1 MDASNTDEEIRSRRS
16 LAIIETDDEELYVLT
31 EFENSTFTITASNGS
46 KTWAGKVS
54 SREVKAMAGRVE
66 MSEDS
71 FLDEMLK
78 ALTRENVGN
87 LNFAYSV
94 RAAPGD
100 CLELTFKRH
109 LVADDIRFQLG
120 MVKMQPQPPERA
132 HACLLRYSVNAIASL
147 KEQVAESNRE
157 KTRLVSERQI
167 ALDQLEKCVHLKED
181 LETELFGKFKDVL
194 NTKKSKIRALS
205 EELKRSHVITEPAA
219 EVVTSSHGDHSTGEE
234 EDAQTP
240 SPKAKPSSLSVAI
253 VPGGSSGS
261 GPAPSSLLDD
271 AGDHE
276 SPSPPV
282 KRKRRVEQ
290 QRRAPPGKQPSIPK
304 PPPTCTNLRA
314 TEQRGGTK
322 QTTTSASDKPP
333 EQTLGS
339 DELLDLL

>member
-219 EVVTSSHGDHSTGEE
+219 EYPAAAVALVPPLHPYWTMLGTM
-234 EDAQTP
+234 
-240 SPKAKPSSLSVAI
+240 SPP
-253 VPGGSSGS
+253 P
-261 GPAPSSLLDD
+261 
-271 AGDHE
+271 
-276 SPSPPV
+276 PPV